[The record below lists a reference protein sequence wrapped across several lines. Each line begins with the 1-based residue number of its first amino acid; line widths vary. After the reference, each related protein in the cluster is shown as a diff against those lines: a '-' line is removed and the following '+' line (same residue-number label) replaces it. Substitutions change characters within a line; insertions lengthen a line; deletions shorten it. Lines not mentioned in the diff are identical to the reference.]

1 MRRSGVIGITIAA
14 GAQTPAEGPFFTS
27 NIVKTGAKGKKKRCP
42 PRITQMY
49 DFIDSLPR
57 KSSKFAIFCAQEIN
71 INKLGRGSTV
81 DVKGKPILPGN
92 KLFGGRLPLA
102 PALHSGRYVRTS
114 PAATARPYLPP
125 FGLPLPP
132 LVFSRHTNP

>member
-49 DFIDSLPR
+49 DFIDSLPGPLLRFTNKYLGASGHLRGRTGLSACIFFACGKKGYRSYPLRGR
-57 KSSKFAIFCAQEIN
+57 KPVAFAFQKWHPCH
-71 INKLGRGSTV
+71 
-81 DVKGKPILPGN
+81 
-92 KLFGGRLPLA
+92 F
-102 PALHSGRYVRTS
+102 
-114 PAATARPYLPP
+114 
-125 FGLPLPP
+125 
-132 LVFSRHTNP
+132 